1 MATKGSYTY
10 DYPRPMLTADCV
22 VVRSGSEVLLVRRGG
37 EPFKGCWAL
46 PGGFMEMDETIEHCA
61 VRELEEETGLRFAE
75 RDLRLIGVYSAPGRD
90 PRGRTVTAAFRVESG
105 ERRAESGER
114 RVESGEPVAATMPPR
129 CAGGPSRPCPRWPST
144 TPTSWPM
151 LSGWCRAPRGSGCRR
166 GIRRRL
172 RCGGGPPG
180 RGRRC

>member
-22 VVRSGSEVLLVRRGG
+22 VVRSGSEVLLVQRGG

-75 RDLRLIGVYSAPGRD
+75 RDLCLVGVYSAPGRD

-105 ERRAESGER
+105 ERRTESGETPQSCGQLPLGR
-114 RVESGEPVAATMPPR
+114 GAVEPVAGDDAAEVRWWPLAALPPLAFDHADIVAAAQR
-129 CAGGPSRPCPRWPST
+129 MG
-144 TPTSWPM
+144 
-151 LSGWCRAPRGSGCRR
+151 
-166 GIRRRL
+166 
-172 RCGGGPPG
+172 
-180 RGRRC
+180 

>member
-1 MATKGSYTY
+1 MAERGSYTY

-90 PRGRTVTAAFRVESG
+90 PRGRTVTAAYMVELV
-105 ERRAESGER
+105 EQKAENGR
-114 RVESGEPVAATMPPR
+114 PVAGDDAAEVRWWSLAALPPL
-129 CAGGPSRPCPRWPST
+129 AFDH
-144 TPTSWPM
+144 
-151 LSGWCRAPRGSGCRR
+151 AEIIAAARR
-166 GIRRRL
+166 
-172 RCGGGPPG
+172 
-180 RGRRC
+180 

>member
-1 MATKGSYTY
+1 
-10 DYPRPMLTADCV
+10 MLTADCV

-75 RDLRLIGVYSAPGRD
+75 RDLSLIGVYSAPGRD

-105 ERRAESGER
+105 ERRAESGETPQSCGQLPLGR
-114 RVESGEPVAATMPPR
+114 GAAEPVAGDDAAEVRWWPLAALPPL
-129 CAGGPSRPCPRWPST
+129 AFDH
-144 TPTSWPM
+144 
-151 LSGWCRAPRGSGCRR
+151 ADIVAAARR
-166 GIRRRL
+166 MG
-172 RCGGGPPG
+172 
-180 RGRRC
+180 